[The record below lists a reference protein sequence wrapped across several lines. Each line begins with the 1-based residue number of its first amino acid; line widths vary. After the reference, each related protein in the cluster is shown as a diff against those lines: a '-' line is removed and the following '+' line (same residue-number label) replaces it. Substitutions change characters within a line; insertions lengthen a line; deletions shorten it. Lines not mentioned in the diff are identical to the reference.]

1 MKLSSQKWIKHNDSD
16 TWTKG
21 ICVSSAWLILGII
34 TKSNDKW
41 HVETKVGPYLLLSE
55 AKTFESAKRLANKDL
70 RYLIK
75 HNIKILSEL

>member
-1 MKLSSQKWIKHNDSD
+1 MKLNSQKWIKHNDFDS
-16 TWTKG
+16 WTRG
-21 ICVSSAWLILGII
+21 IAVGVGWLALGTI

-41 HVETKVGPYLLLSE
+41 RVDTQVGPYSLWNE

-75 HNIKILSEL
+75 HNIKILSKL